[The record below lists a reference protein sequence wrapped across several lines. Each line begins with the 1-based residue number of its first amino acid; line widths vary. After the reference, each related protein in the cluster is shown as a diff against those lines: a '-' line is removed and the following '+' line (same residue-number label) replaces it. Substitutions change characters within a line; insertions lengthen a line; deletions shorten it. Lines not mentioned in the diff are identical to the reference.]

1 MKIKNIKQLEILKE
15 LKNFLILWSS
25 QSLSQFGSNM
35 TSFSLIVWAFEK
47 QDSVLSTSLLMIC
60 SLLPSILLS
69 FLAGTFIDK
78 CNKKIVMIVSD
89 TIAAI
94 CSVFVLILLFNNR
107 LEISYLYII
116 NVIIGIMNAFQSPA
130 SSVAVTMIV
139 PEKHYIKISGLQSL
153 SFSMVTTFT
162 PLVATAI
169 YAFGGMK
176 VILFIDLITF
186 FVAFIV
192 LLFCVNIP
200 DYEAYKKKQ
209 KSSTLADCL
218 EGISYIFKNKSILHL
233 IIFMGFVNLI
243 ASIYNC
249 NLTPMILSK
258 TGNNKM
264 ILGIVTSFVGI
275 GGIIGSILVTIKKP
289 SKSKVNTI
297 FNSITFSFLI
307 CNTLLGVGR
316 NAYVWSFA
324 VLAGNITVPFLT
336 GNVEAIMR
344 TKVPIDIQGR
354 VFSARNTIQ
363 YAMIPIGYILGGILA
378 DKCFEP
384 IMASNSNFKQI
395 LSIIVGSG
403 KGSGI
408 SIIFIIIGFVGVTV
422 CCMFRKNKY
431 IKALDD

>member
-1 MKIKNIKQLEILKE
+1 MKTKNIEQLEILKE
-15 LKNFLILWSS
+15 LKTFLILWSS
-25 QSLSQFGSNM
+25 QSLSQFGSSM
-35 TSFSLIVWAFEK
+35 TSYSLIIWAFEK
-47 QDSVLSTSLLMIC
+47 QDSVLSTSLLVIC

-78 CNKKIVMIVSD
+78 WNKKLIMLISD

-94 CSVFVLILLFNNR
+94 CSVFVLVLLFSNR

-116 NVIIGIMNAFQSPA
+116 NIILGIMNAFQSPA

-139 PEKHYIKISGLQSL
+139 PKKYYVKISGLQSL
-153 SFSMVTTFT
+153 SYSMVTTFT

-169 YAFGGMK
+169 YAFGGMM
-176 VILFIDLITF
+176 VILVIDLATF
-186 FVAFIV
+186 FIAFIA
-192 LLFCVNIP
+192 LLFCIKIP
-200 DYEAYKKKQ
+200 SCASYKNEE
-209 KSSTLADCL
+209 KSSVVSDCL
-218 EGISYIFKNKSILHL
+218 DGVSYIFKNKSILHL

-243 ASIYNC
+243 AAIYNC
-249 NLTPMILSK
+249 NLTPMILARTS
-258 TGNNKM
+258 NNKV
-264 ILGIVTSFVGI
+264 ILGIVTSFVGV
-275 GGIIGSILVTIKKP
+275 GGIIGSILVTIKKH

-316 NAYVWSFA
+316 NAYIWSIA
-324 VLAGNITVPFLT
+324 VLAGHLTVPFLT

-344 TKVPIDIQGR
+344 TKVPIEMQGR
-354 VFSARNTIQ
+354 VFAARNTLQ
-363 YAMIPIGYILGGILA
+363 YATIPIGYMLGGILA

-384 IMASNSNFKQI
+384 IMASNSDMQQI
-395 LSIIVGSG
+395 LSIFVGTG

-408 SIIFIIIGFVGVTV
+408 AIIFIIIGIIGFTV
-422 CCMFRKNKY
+422 CCMFRRNKY

>member
-1 MKIKNIKQLEILKE
+1 MKTKNIEQLEILKE
-15 LKNFLILWSS
+15 LKTFLILWSS
-25 QSLSQFGSNM
+25 QSLSQFGSSM
-35 TSFSLIVWAFEK
+35 TSYSLIIWAFEK
-47 QDSVLSTSLLMIC
+47 QDSVLSTSLLVIC

-78 CNKKIVMIVSD
+78 WNKKLIMLISD

-94 CSVFVLILLFNNR
+94 CSVFVLVLLFSNR

-116 NVIIGIMNAFQSPA
+116 NIILGIMNAFQSPA

-139 PEKHYIKISGLQSL
+139 PKKYYVKISGLQSL
-153 SFSMVTTFT
+153 SSSMVTTFT
-162 PLVATAI
+162 PLVATSV

-176 VILFIDLITF
+176 VILVIDLATF
-186 FVAFIV
+186 FIAFMA
-192 LLFCVNIP
+192 LLFCIKIP
-200 DYEAYKKKQ
+200 TYVSYKKEQ
-209 KSSTLADCL
+209 KLSLLANCL
-218 EGISYIFKNKSILHL
+218 DGASYIFKNKSILNL

-243 ASIYNC
+243 AAIYNC
-249 NLTPMILSK
+249 NLTPMILARTS
-258 TGNNKM
+258 NNKV
-264 ILGIVTSFVGI
+264 ILGIVTSFVGV
-275 GGIIGSILVTIKKP
+275 GGIIGSILVTIKKH

-316 NAYVWSFA
+316 NAYIWSIA
-324 VLAGNITVPFLT
+324 VLAGHLTVPFLT

-344 TKVPIDIQGR
+344 TKVPIEMQGR
-354 VFSARNTIQ
+354 VFAARNTLQ
-363 YAMIPIGYILGGILA
+363 YATIPIGYMLGGILA

-384 IMASNSNFKQI
+384 IMASNSDMQQI
-395 LSIIVGSG
+395 LSIFVGTG

-408 SIIFIIIGFVGVTV
+408 AIIFIIIGIIGFTV
-422 CCMFRKNKY
+422 CCMFRRNKY